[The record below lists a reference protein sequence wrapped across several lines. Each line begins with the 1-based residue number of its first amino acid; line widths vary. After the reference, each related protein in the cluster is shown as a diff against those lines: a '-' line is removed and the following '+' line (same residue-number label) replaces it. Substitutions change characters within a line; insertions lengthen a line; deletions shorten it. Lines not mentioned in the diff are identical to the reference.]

1 MSKTEE
7 DQLQSA
13 LGREIGQRMER
24 AYTALETL
32 DAYRPGVPGK
42 VKKDVGVQL
51 NSYRRVLKRY
61 RNERALEVAWDERDV
76 NVDLLDRYM
85 SEVVVKEKPL
95 PRRGDAADPEGETNL
110 AITQMPTQ
118 QLIRIGE
125 ELHDIAKELGFAK
138 QAKSP
143 TPNTE
148 ATRDDLA
155 GLLKARG
162 QEQALEN
169 LPASWKGDE

>member
-1 MSKTEE
+1 MSKNEE

-24 AYTALETL
+24 AYKVLETL
-32 DAYRPGVPGK
+32 DSCRPGVSGD
-42 VKKDVGVQL
+42 VKKDAGVIL

-61 RNERALEVAWDERDV
+61 RNERALDVAWEEREV
-76 NVDLLDRYM
+76 NVDLLGRYM
-85 SEVVVKEKPL
+85 SEVVMKQKPL
-95 PRRGDAADPEGETNL
+95 PRRGDATESEPAL
-110 AITQMPTQ
+110 AITQMPTE

-148 ATRDDLA
+148 ASRDDLA

-162 QEQALEN
+162 QDQALEN
-169 LPASWKGDE
+169 LPSAWKGEE